1 MASEVRNSLLV
12 ACQTFMEPIARF
24 LMRHGIGF
32 REFSEVAKTAF
43 VKIATD
49 EYGKRG
55 RPTNISRTA
64 VLTGLTRK
72 EVKRIR
78 VRIEEQGSRPPP
90 RLGKPAQL
98 LEIWHHD
105 DHFLDNDGRPRE
117 LEMEGVSG
125 FKELAKRTGGDVP
138 PGALLTEL
146 INAKSVKEVSD
157 GRFRCLSRHF
167 NPSGIDTYMALRYG
181 EVLGD
186 LASTLDFNAVAGNDS
201 DKRFERRVW
210 SDALDEKRLAKFQ
223 QLIRDHGKSLLEFL
237 DDWISAQGNA
247 ESTGEQKSTRCGMG
261 MYFFMDDKHP
271 RKKRNLPKRTRS

>member
-1 MASEVRNSLLV
+1 MASEIRNSLLV

-24 LMRHGIGF
+24 LMRQGIGF
-32 REFSEVAKTAF
+32 KEFSEVAKTAF
-43 VKIATD
+43 VKIATN

-78 VRIEEQGSRPPP
+78 VLLEEQGTRPPP

-105 DHFLDNDGRPRE
+105 GDFLDNEGRPRE
-117 LEMEGVSG
+117 LELEGALG
-125 FKELAKRTGGDVP
+125 FKDLAKRTGGDVP

-146 INAKSVKEVSD
+146 INAKSVTLVSE
-157 GRFRCLSRHF
+157 GRLRCLSRHF

-186 LASTLDFNAVAGNDS
+186 LASTLDFNAAKDDDS
-201 DKRFERRVW
+201 GKRFERRVW
-210 SDALDEKRLAKFQ
+210 SDALDEKRVAKFHK
-223 QLIRDHGKSLLEFL
+223 LIRDHGSSLLEFL
-237 DDWISAQGNA
+237 DDWLSAQGTL
-247 ESTGEQKSTRCGMG
+247 ESKGEQKSTRCGMG
-261 MYFFMDDKHP
+261 MYFFMDDSRP
-271 RKKRNLPKRTRS
+271 RKKREPPEKNR